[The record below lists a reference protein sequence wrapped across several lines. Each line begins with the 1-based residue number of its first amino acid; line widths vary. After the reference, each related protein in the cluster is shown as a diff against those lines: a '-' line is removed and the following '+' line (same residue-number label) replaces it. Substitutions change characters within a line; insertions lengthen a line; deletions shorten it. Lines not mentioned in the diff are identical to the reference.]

1 MIFYSS
7 IRITIIIIYMYV
19 YLGYKYES
27 RIISRNRKVYTP
39 YRMV

>member
-7 IRITIIIIYMYV
+7 IKITIITIYMYV
-19 YLGYKYES
+19 YLGYKYKS
-27 RIISRNRKVYTP
+27 RIVLRNRKVYTP

>member
-7 IRITIIIIYMYV
+7 IKITIITIYMYV
-19 YLGYKYES
+19 CLGYKYES
-27 RIISRNRKVYTP
+27 RIVSRNRKVYTP

>member
-7 IRITIIIIYMYV
+7 IKITIITIYMYV
-19 YLGYKYES
+19 FLGYKYEL
-27 RIISRNRKVYTP
+27 RIVSRNRKVYTP